1 MADQLQQT
9 QDIMPEEF
17 EYSNDKVEILQQEN
31 MKQLEKDQSKETPN
45 ESTQQQDNPPP
56 TTPAKKSRTVLH
68 NLVNNLILKPFN

>member
-17 EYSNDKVEILQQEN
+17 EDSNDEVKILQQEN

-45 ESTQQQDNPPP
+45 ESTQQQ
-56 TTPAKKSRTVLH
+56 
-68 NLVNNLILKPFN
+68 